1 MATVTVDG
9 HGKLLA
15 FSAVPTAEV
24 PATPAGP
31 EEVFRAAGLPMGN
44 FQEVPPALTPA
55 HASDSVRAWK
65 GLHPVLPDTQVT
77 IQIAAWKGRISEV
90 AIAYPWMTG
99 DESQRQPWVAKVRDV
114 LMLAFPVCGVLLMSL
129 VARRNWKQGRTDRRG
144 ALSIACARFVIGF
157 VAWAG
162 LVHAVPAGSMLDL
175 IESAGAELLGSSLV
189 LWALYLA
196 IEPAVRSRYPHSIV
210 TWNRLLAGRWLDAQV
225 GGHILIGAAVGCAIW
240 MGYQLLVDFGARDV
254 IEVGGNLTSILGT
267 RPWIGRQV
275 VALGE
280 ALTSGLFVFAVICG
294 LRRIARYDIVAAVL
308 TAVIFTVT
316 QEEIIGTP
324 NWQVMAAIFVA
335 LYTVLA
341 IVLMRIGLVATISAI
356 FYVNLFSAITLG
368 NDWKAWY
375 APAGLA
381 TITLMLGLAGF
392 AFWRS
397 LGSRDLLGGD
407 ESPA

>member
-1 MATVTVDG
+1 
-9 HGKLLA
+9 
-15 FSAVPTAEV
+15 
-24 PATPAGP
+24 
-31 EEVFRAAGLPMGN
+31 
-44 FQEVPPALTPA
+44 
-55 HASDSVRAWK
+55 
-65 GLHPVLPDTQVT
+65 
-77 IQIAAWKGRISEV
+77 
-90 AIAYPWMTG
+90 
-99 DESQRQPWVAKVRDV
+99 
-114 LMLAFPVCGVLLMSL
+114 
-129 VARRNWKQGRTDRRG
+129 
-144 ALSIACARFVIGF
+144 
-157 VAWAG
+157 
-162 LVHAVPAGSMLDL
+162 
-175 IESAGAELLGSSLV
+175 
-189 LWALYLA
+189 
-196 IEPAVRSRYPHSIV
+196 
-210 TWNRLLAGRWLDAQV
+210 
-225 GGHILIGAAVGCAIW
+225 
-240 MGYQLLVDFGARDV
+240 VDFGARDV

-275 VALGE
+275 GALGE

-308 TAVIFTVT
+308 TAMIFTVT

-324 NWQVMAAIFVA
+324 NWQVMAALFVA

-356 FYVNLFSAITLG
+356 FYVNLFSAVTLG

-381 TITLMLGLAGF
+381 TITLMVGLAGF